1 MISCKNMRMLWVM
14 AWAALLGA
22 QDFSNAQIEKVAGGY
37 QYTEG
42 PLWSKEGFLLFSE
55 VPTGKI
61 LKLVGGVPVSVFRAA
76 SNGAHGNTFDA
87 QGRLVTCE
95 AKSRRVTR
103 TDKAG
108 KIEVLAER
116 FEGKRLNAPNDVVA
130 RRDGNLYFTDPAF
143 GGQAKGRELDFYG
156 VFRIGPRGELE
167 LVAKTPGRP
176 NGIALSP
183 KGDRLYVADS
193 DERLIRVF
201 DVDRAGKAGNGRV
214 LISGIDG
221 PPDGI
226 RTDEKGGI
234 WVACNA
240 VVVYGEDGKM
250 KGRMDMPEMPRN
262 LTFGDADYQTL
273 YVTAIKSVYRIRVGV
288 KGHIVY

>member
-1 MISCKNMRMLWVM
+1 MLWVM
-14 AWAALLGA
+14 AWAASLGA
-22 QDFSNAQIEKVAGGY
+22 QDFSKVQIEKVAGGY
-37 QYTEG
+37 RYTEG
-42 PLWSKEGFLLFSE
+42 PVWSKEGFLLFSE
-55 VPTGKI
+55 VPSGKI
-61 LKLVGGVPVSVFRAA
+61 LKLVGGVPPSVFRAA

-87 QGRLVTCE
+87 QGRLITCE

-103 TDKAG
+103 TDKTG

-143 GGQAKGRELDFYG
+143 GGQATGRELDFYG
-156 VFRIGPRGELE
+156 VFRIGPKGELE
-167 LVAKTPGRP
+167 LVAKTTGRP

-214 LISGIDG
+214 LVSGIDG

-226 RTDEKGGI
+226 RTDEKGSI

-250 KGRMDMPEMPRN
+250 TGRMEMPEPPRN
-262 LTFGDADYQTL
+262 LTFGDPDYQTL
-273 YVTAIKSVYRIRVGV
+273 YVTAMKSVYRIRLGA

>member
-1 MISCKNMRMLWVM
+1 MLWVM
-14 AWAALLGA
+14 AWAASLGA
-22 QDFSNAQIEKVAGGY
+22 QDFSKVQIEKVAGGY
-37 QYTEG
+37 RYTEG
-42 PLWSKEGFLLFSE
+42 PVWSKEGFLLFSE
-55 VPTGKI
+55 MPSGKI
-61 LKLVGGVPVSVFRAA
+61 LKLVGGVPPSVFRAA

-87 QGRLVTCE
+87 QGRLITCE

-103 TDKAG
+103 TDKTG

-143 GGQAKGRELDFYG
+143 GGQATGRELDFYG
-156 VFRIGPRGELE
+156 VFRIGPKGELE
-167 LVAKTPGRP
+167 LVAKTTGRP

-214 LISGIDG
+214 LVSGIDG

-226 RTDEKGGI
+226 RTDEKGSI

-250 KGRMDMPEMPRN
+250 TGRMEMPEPPRN
-262 LTFGDADYQTL
+262 LTFGDPDYQTL
-273 YVTAIKSVYRIRVGV
+273 YVTAMKSVYRIRLGA

>member
-1 MISCKNMRMLWVM
+1 MRMLWVM
-14 AWAALLGA
+14 AWAASLGA
-22 QDFSNAQIEKVAGGY
+22 QDFSKVQIEKVAGGY
-37 QYTEG
+37 RYTEG
-42 PLWSKEGFLLFSE
+42 PVWSKEGFLLFSE
-55 VPTGKI
+55 VPSGKI
-61 LKLVGGVPVSVFRAA
+61 LKLVGGVPPSVFRAA

-87 QGRLVTCE
+87 QGRLITCE

-103 TDKAG
+103 TDKTG

-143 GGQAKGRELDFYG
+143 GGQATGRELDFYG
-156 VFRIGPRGELE
+156 VFRIGPKGELE
-167 LVAKTPGRP
+167 LVAKTTGRP

-214 LISGIDG
+214 LVSGIDG

-226 RTDEKGGI
+226 RTDEKGSI

-250 KGRMDMPEMPRN
+250 TGRMEMPEPPRN
-262 LTFGDADYQTL
+262 LTFGDPDYQTL
-273 YVTAIKSVYRIRVGV
+273 YVTAMKSVYRIRLGA

>member
-1 MISCKNMRMLWVM
+1 M
-14 AWAALLGA
+14 AWAASLGA
-22 QDFSNAQIEKVAGGY
+22 QDFSKVQIEKVAGGY

-55 VPTGKI
+55 VPSGKI

-87 QGRLVTCE
+87 QGRLITCE

-103 TDKAG
+103 TDKTG

-130 RRDGNLYFTDPAF
+130 RKDGNLYFTDPAF
-143 GGQAKGRELDFYG
+143 GGQATGRELDFYG
-156 VFRIGPRGELE
+156 VFRIGPKGELE
-167 LVAKTPGRP
+167 LVAKTTGRP

-214 LISGIDG
+214 LVSGIDG

-226 RTDEKGGI
+226 RTDEKGNI

-250 KGRMDMPEMPRN
+250 TGRMEMPEPPRN
-262 LTFGDADYQTL
+262 LTFGDPDYQTL
-273 YVTAIKSVYRIRVGV
+273 YVTAMKSVYRIRLGT